1 MLKKIITPKLS
12 INTTNI
18 KKFCYS
24 SEKTYVLILTTFIF
38 FIILGLGKVMHG
50 KIVILAICCYVLC
63 KLISLCK
70 NKLYGGMF
78 LIFSIIICN
87 IPAFLIQ
94 ISSKR
99 EAFNHMPDYLK
110 QSLYFFGTVTLTF
123 IGANVLSTSQQVQTR
138 MEQASIQN
146 LYCST
151 SFIPPNRA
159 YMLYSQLGY
168 GQSPFGL

>member
-1 MLKKIITPKLS
+1 MLFIRKDICP
-12 INTTNI
+12 NTDH
-18 KKFCYS
+18 FH
-24 SEKTYVLILTTFIF
+24 IF
-38 FIILGLGKVMHG
+38 HNSRTWQSYARKNSNTSNMLL
-50 KIVILAICCYVLC
+50 VLC

-151 SFIPPNRA
+151 SFIPP
-159 YMLYSQLGY
+159 
-168 GQSPFGL
+168 